1 MHLKINKQELYKLYM
16 QEVNNIADECDWV
29 THFTSEECVN
39 IVSNILE
46 KNTHLVTYSEVEQNI
61 PWPKALG
68 EILKEA
74 GIGITID
81 EEARQRKFEDGIR
94 YIQG

>member
-16 QEVNNIADECDWV
+16 QEVNNIVDECDWV

-61 PWPKALG
+61 PWPKPLG
-68 EILKEA
+68 EILKDA
-74 GIGITID
+74 GITID
-81 EEARQRKFEDGIR
+81 EETRQKKFKDGIR
-94 YIQG
+94 YFQG